1 MIKKGDIV
9 EIIKKDRYCGM
20 DYEVG
25 TTWIVT
31 DVDTLQKIITVYDGR
46 LSNDEGFILSTYVK
60 KVENDGLVEEPVPDP
75 NADVKPV
82 FIDVENLMK
91 DIITKN
97 WSQNEILAYLDGYM
111 KGSK

>member
-9 EIIKKDRYCGM
+9 EVITKDNYFGI

-25 TTWIVT
+25 TTWIVIKSEG
-31 DVDTLQKIITVYDGR
+31 DTGIITVSDCRQMDNKG
-46 LSNDEGFILSTYVK
+46 LLLKSCVK
-60 KVENDGLVEEPVPDP
+60 KVDTSELVEEQKSEP
-75 NADVKPV
+75 NFRPV
-82 FIDVENLMK
+82 FINVENLME

-97 WSQNEILAYLDGYM
+97 WSKNEILAHLDGYM